1 MLGAIIGDIAGS
13 TYEVKEVN
21 ALKKGL
27 KVSYEDRIKILN
39 KNVPLFDSNSSCT
52 DDTILTSAVA
62 DAIMNNG
69 DFYKYIKEYATH
81 EINLGLDK
89 YGRSRFGSRFI
100 GWVNGNQ
107 DNNSIGNGA
116 AMRVSPIAN
125 YYNDLNTIIKKTT
138 ESTIVS
144 HNTIE
149 AVISTITVSICI
161 FLARNNYSK
170 EAIKQVIEKIYNI
183 NFNLENLQK
192 NYKFSAVASNSV
204 PQAIYC
210 FLISND
216 FEDSIRTAISIGGD
230 SDTIAAITGSIS
242 EAYYG
247 IPNNIIE
254 EANKYIPDYIKEVI
268 DKFYKKENV
277 KKLVKGNTYGGTS
290 KKIN

>member
-62 DAIMNNG
+62 DAIMNDG
-69 DFYKYIKEYATH
+69 DFYKYIKEYATR
-81 EINLGLDK
+81 EINLGLDN

-125 YYNDLNTIIKKTT
+125 YYNDLNAIIKKTT
-138 ESTIVS
+138 ESTVVS

-183 NFNLENLQK
+183 DFNLEDLQR

-247 IPNNIIE
+247 IPSNIIE
-254 EANKYIPDYIKEVI
+254 EANKYIPDYIREVV

>member
-1 MLGAIIGDIAGS
+1 MQ
-13 TYEVKEVN
+13 
-21 ALKKGL
+21 
-27 KVSYEDRIKILN
+27 R
-39 KNVPLFDSNSSCT
+39 
-52 DDTILTSAVA
+52 
-62 DAIMNNG
+62 
-69 DFYKYIKEYATH
+69 
-81 EINLGLDK
+81 
-89 YGRSRFGSRFI
+89 
-100 GWVNGNQ
+100 
-107 DNNSIGNGA
+107 
-116 AMRVSPIAN
+116 
-125 YYNDLNTIIKKTT
+125 
-138 ESTIVS
+138 
-144 HNTIE
+144 
-149 AVISTITVSICI
+149 
-161 FLARNNYSK
+161 
-170 EAIKQVIEKIYNI
+170 
-183 NFNLENLQK
+183 

-277 KKLVKGNTYGGTS
+277 KKLVKGNTYGRTS